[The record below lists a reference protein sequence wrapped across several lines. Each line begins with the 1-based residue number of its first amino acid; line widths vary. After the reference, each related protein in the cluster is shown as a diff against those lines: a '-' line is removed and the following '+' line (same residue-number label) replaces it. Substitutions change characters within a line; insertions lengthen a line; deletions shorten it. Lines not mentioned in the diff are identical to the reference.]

1 MQGCIQLQVG
11 AASPLEDRPCSPAS
25 SRKAGEGLVWTR
37 GPAAGRGRWGMWA
50 GSGSPGHPSLQTST
64 ELTSRSTQPELEVGA
79 RRGGACGPMALPCTL
94 GLGMLLAL
102 PGALGSGGSAEDSVG
117 SSSVTV
123 VLLLL
128 LLLLLVTGLALAW
141 RRLSRDSGGY
151 YHPARLGAALWGR
164 TRRLLW
170 ASPPGRWL
178 QARAELG
185 SPDNDLE
192 RQEDEQDADYDHVTD
207 GGLQADPGEGEQLCG
222 EASSPE
228 QVPVRA
234 EEARDSDTEGDL
246 VLGSP
251 GPASAGGSAEALLS
265 DLHAFAGSAAW
276 DDSARAAGGQG
287 LHVTAL

>member
-1 MQGCIQLQVG
+1 MSSCLQ
-11 AASPLEDRPCSPAS
+11 
-25 SRKAGEGLVWTR
+25 
-37 GPAAGRGRWGMWA
+37 
-50 GSGSPGHPSLQTST
+50 
-64 ELTSRSTQPELEVGA
+64 
-79 RRGGACGPMALPCTL
+79 ALPWAL

-102 PGALGSGGSAEDSVG
+102 PGALSSGGAEEDGVG

-128 LLLLLVTGLALAW
+128 LLLLLATGLALAW
-141 RRLSRDSGGY
+141 CRLSRDSGGY

-164 TRRLLW
+164 TQRLLW

-192 RQEDEQDADYDHVTD
+192 RQEDEQDADYDSVAD
-207 GGLQADPGEGEQLCG
+207 GGLQADPGEGKQRCG
-222 EASSPE
+222 EAPSPE
-228 QVPVRA
+228 QVPVQA
-234 EEARDSDTEGDL
+234 EEARDSDAEGHL
-246 VLGSP
+246 VLSSP

-276 DDSARAAGGQG
+276 DDSARAGGAQG

>member
-1 MQGCIQLQVG
+1 MGGREATTSNRALLTKDLGFLFVPILPKRQWRSQ
-11 AASPLEDRPCSPAS
+11 SPSLPTAC
-25 SRKAGEGLVWTR
+25 LVT
-37 GPAAGRGRWGMWA
+37 
-50 GSGSPGHPSLQTST
+50 SPGGEPLSVSPQD
-64 ELTSRSTQPELEVGA
+64 
-79 RRGGACGPMALPCTL
+79 LPCAL
-94 GLGMLLAL
+94 GLGTLLAL
-102 PGALGSGGSAEDSVG
+102 PGVLGSGGDTKDSAG

-141 RRLSRDSGGY
+141 CRLSRDSGGY

-178 QARAELG
+178 RAWAEPG
-185 SPDNDLE
+185 SPD
-192 RQEDEQDADYDHVTD
+192 EDPEWQNEQDVENDYSLDGDRDEAEPRGEEQQSGEQPGPQQGPEPGQEAHD
-207 GGLQADPGEGEQLCG
+207 GDAEGGLGLSSQGPEG
-222 EASSPE
+222 
-228 QVPVRA
+228 
-234 EEARDSDTEGDL
+234 
-246 VLGSP
+246 
-251 GPASAGGSAEALLS
+251 SAGSAEALLS

>member
-1 MQGCIQLQVG
+1 Q
-11 AASPLEDRPCSPAS
+11 
-25 SRKAGEGLVWTR
+25 
-37 GPAAGRGRWGMWA
+37 
-50 GSGSPGHPSLQTST
+50 
-64 ELTSRSTQPELEVGA
+64 
-79 RRGGACGPMALPCTL
+79 ALPCTV

-141 RRLSRDSGGY
+141 RRLAWRPPSRDSGGY

-234 EEARDSDTEGDL
+234 EEARDSETE
-246 VLGSP
+246 
-251 GPASAGGSAEALLS
+251 
-265 DLHAFAGSAAW
+265 
-276 DDSARAAGGQG
+276 
-287 LHVTAL
+287 